1 MRKRTLRR
9 ALIFLAPGCLLW
21 LSCPSSTLI
30 LIAPA
35 FQPALATLFLDLAN
49 AVSGI
54 VFGTNGP

>member
-21 LSCPSSTLI
+21 LSCPSGTL
-30 LIAPA
+30 LFIAPA
-35 FQPALATLFLDLAN
+35 VQPALATFLLDFAN